1 MLLSLFTIFGQAN
14 CRLVKMFL
22 HEGNHEHREGNDVGD
37 DDDDADAS
45 I

>member
-1 MLLSLFTIFGQAN
+1 
-14 CRLVKMFL
+14 MFL

-45 I
+45 IWDEIQTAFSTYWWVLNY